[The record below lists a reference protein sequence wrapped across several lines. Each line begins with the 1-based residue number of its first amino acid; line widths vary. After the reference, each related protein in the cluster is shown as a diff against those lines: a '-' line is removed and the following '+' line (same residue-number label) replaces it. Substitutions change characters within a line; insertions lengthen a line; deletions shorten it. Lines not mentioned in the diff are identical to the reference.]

1 MATSGMSQS
10 SRLPYDP
17 PFRYTPPA
25 RDLQAMFGAQIGNPR
40 LVPVEKA
47 KPGKRSTPGKKR
59 ASAPAVKLGKAGKP
73 KASAPVAPK
82 RAMSKAKAKTNMRR
96 AKR

>member
-1 MATSGMSQS
+1 MSQS

-82 RAMSKAKAKTNMRR
+82 RAMSKARAKTKTRPQ
-96 AKR
+96 KRK